1 MAKFKRFD
9 PRNKKAN
16 THKRKSKDAMNRKRI
31 HRTES
36 DIKETYYDEKVRT

>member
-16 THKRKSKDAMNRKRI
+16 KDKTRFRSKEDINSEHKKNASKKP
-31 HRTES
+31 
-36 DIKETYYDEKVRT
+36 KLK